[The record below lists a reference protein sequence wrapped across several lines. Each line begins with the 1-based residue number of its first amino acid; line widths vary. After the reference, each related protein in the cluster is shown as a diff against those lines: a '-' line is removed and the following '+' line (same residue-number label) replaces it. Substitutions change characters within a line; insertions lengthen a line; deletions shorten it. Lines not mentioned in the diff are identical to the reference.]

1 MDDCYEHHQEL
12 RALAMRVAALE
23 DSVAFL
29 EQWCEEQQ
37 DTLDRAVGP
46 IGYDYE
52 REPRQILRVVDLR
65 DGVATDELDAEP
77 DEVGG
82 IVAVVETEHDR
93 RVRQIQAKL
102 NRLRTRLALSVAP
115 PAEAPAVPRPSRRC
129 GADGRRL
136 SVKPA
141 SRTAP

>member
-1 MDDCYEHHQEL
+1 MSIHPVPNERAMSVPLVEL
-12 RALAMRVAALE
+12 IDVARYFDVSPPWLNRV
-23 DSVAFL
+23 
-29 EQWCEEQQ
+29 
-37 DTLDRAVGP
+37 
-46 IGYDYE
+46 IE
-52 REPRQILRVVDLR
+52 RKPRQILRVVDLR

-115 PAEAPAVPRPSRRC
+115 PAEAPAVPRPS
-129 GADGRRL
+129 ARRL
-136 SVKPA
+136 SAKQA
-141 SRTAP
+141 GRTAP